1 MNNNM
6 NCSTDLPVEDPLQ
19 RRYRVLLMAYM
30 ISPVRGSEYSVA
42 WNFVTQMSKHCD
54 ITVLYGAAGDHMGDF
69 GDMEDFLSS
78 DAVPH
83 VEFLPVTPGGFARFL
98 NSANQRGILSYT
110 FYVAYRLWHRRAFQV
125 AQKVMKNQK
134 FDLIHYLG
142 PIGYREPGYMWRL
155 PLPYVWGPIGG
166 ATHVPLSLVSA
177 LPWAGK
183 LKLIFRAA
191 ANWMQLRFS
200 ARVRRALARSDVLL
214 VATTENQEIFRNVL
228 GREGEY
234 LPENGIVGPVSLNLE
249 KFKVLD
255 KIRLVWIGNI
265 EARKALV
272 LLVRALGRC
281 RFADR
286 FCVDVVG
293 DGPLRSDLQS
303 QVKDVGLASVFCW
316 HGQVSRQQVRDI
328 LDQAH
333 LHVVTSVSEGNP
345 TTIWEAM
352 SCGVPTLSLDHC
364 GMHDTVLP
372 DSGIKIAVTDLDKIV
387 EDIASALD
395 RLAQEPDHLRSMAHQ
410 VVAHAADFHWDK
422 RPEFFMSVYRRAMT
436 KHHAG

>member
-1 MNNNM
+1 MK
-6 NCSTDLPVEDPLQ
+6 SPADLPMQNEIP

-54 ITVLYGAAGDHMGDF
+54 ITVLYGAAGEHMGDF
-69 GDMEDFLSS
+69 GDMERFLSS

-83 VEFLPVTPGGFARFL
+83 VDFLPVKPGGLARFL
-98 NSANQRGILSYT
+98 NLANSRGIFSYT
-110 FYVAYRLWHRRAFQV
+110 FYMAYRLWHWRAFQV
-125 AQKVMKNQK
+125 AQKVMKDQK
-134 FDLIHYLG
+134 FDLIHFLG
-142 PIGYREPGYMWRL
+142 PIGYREPGYLWQL

-166 ATHVPLSLVSA
+166 ATHVPWSLVSA

-183 LKLIFRAA
+183 LKLGFRAA
-191 ANWMQLRFS
+191 VNWLQLRFS
-200 ARVRRALARSDVLL
+200 VRVRRALARADVLL

-234 LPENGIVGPVSLNLE
+234 LPENGIVGPVTLNLE
-249 KFKVLD
+249 KFKVVD
-255 KIRLVWIGNI
+255 KIRLVWIGRI
-265 EARKALV
+265 EAGKALV
-272 LLVRALGRC
+272 LLVQALGRC
-281 RFADR
+281 QFADR
-286 FCVDVVG
+286 FYVDVVG
-293 DGPLRSDLQS
+293 DGPLGADLQA
-303 QVKDVGLASVFCW
+303 QVNEQGLASVFCW

-372 DSGIKIAVTDLDKIV
+372 DSGIKIAVTDMDKMV
-387 EDIASALD
+387 EDISLALD
-395 RLAQEPDHLRSMAHQ
+395 RLVQEPDRLRSMAHQ

-422 RPEFFMSVYRRAMT
+422 RPDFFMSVYRRAMV